1 MAAIPTSTKLLEK
14 LRNLMQRSSSGPIS
28 AYIVPSGDAHQ
39 SEYVA
44 DCDSRRTFISNF
56 SGSAGT
62 AIVTS
67 DKAALWTDGRYF
79 LQAGKELDANN
90 WILMK
95 DGLQETPSFSDWL
108 KTELKPGTQVGVD
121 PYLIT
126 NDSWRR
132 LSKELRTNSISLVG
146 VKENLI
152 DIIWEDSSVVELGK
166 KIRPKRPANDIINLD
181 FEIHGKEWPDK
192 VKTLRDELS
201 KKKAETIILTNLD
214 DVAWLLNLRGSDI
227 DFNPLFFAYCIV
239 DMSNVYLFVNSD
251 QLKEPARASINAKIC
266 DVNDVFD
273 KNSNEV
279 EHVKVFPYDSIDK
292 FVINHVVPKKTKVWI
307 SSRSSEALVS
317 LVPKEFRV
325 LLPSPVTNK
334 KAIKN
339 DIEIDNIKNC
349 HVRDGAALCEYLAW
363 LEATIEANPEGHAS
377 LWEIQGADYLE
388 NCRKVQ
394 ERFVGLSFPT
404 ISSSGPNGAIIHYH
418 PSEETRRP
426 ISKQELYLVDSGA
439 QYLDGTTDVTRTVHF
454 GEPTGKQRECFTRV
468 LKGHIQLA
476 MAIFPRL
483 IKGNSLDSFARQ
495 SLWSQG
501 LNYLHGTGHGVGM
514 FLNVHEGPSSIS
526 PKGNPDDPGL
536 EAGQILS
543 NEPGYYEDG
552 EFGIRIESLVVT
564 RKAETKYNF
573 NNTGFLKFETI
584 TFAPIQ
590 LKMIDANLL
599 TNDEIAWLN
608 EYHKTC
614 RELVGAHLKKTNKL
628 NVLEW
633 LNKET
638 RELVR

>member
-1 MAAIPTSTKLLEK
+1 MATIPSSGKLLEK
-14 LRNLMQRSSSGPIS
+14 LRSLMQRSSSGPIS

-44 DCDSRRTFISNF
+44 YCDSRRHFISNF

-62 AIVTS
+62 AIVTI

-79 LQAGKELDANN
+79 LQASKELDANN

-95 DGLQETPSFSDWL
+95 DGLQDTPTFSDWL
-108 KTELKPGTQVGVD
+108 KSELKPGTQVGVD

-132 LSKELRTNSISLVG
+132 LSKELRSSSISLVG

-152 DIIWEDSSVVELGK
+152 DIIWEDSTVVELGK
-166 KIRPKRPANDIINLD
+166 KVRPKRPANDIMNLD
-181 FEIHGKEWPDK
+181 FTIHGKEWTDK
-192 VKTLRDELS
+192 VKTLREELT

-227 DFNPLFFAYCIV
+227 EFNPLFFAYCIV
-239 DMSNVYLFVNSD
+239 DMSNVFLFVNQN
-251 QLKEPARASINAKIC
+251 QLTESARSSLNGKIC
-266 DVNDVFD
+266 SIADEVTKGKID
-273 KNSNEV
+273 V
-279 EHVKVFPYDSIDK
+279 EHVKIYPYETIDQ
-292 FVINHVVPKKTKVWI
+292 FVTKHVSPSNTKVWI
-307 SSRSSEALVS
+307 SPRSSEALVS
-317 LVPKEFRV
+317 LIPKALRV

-339 DIEIDNIKNC
+339 HIEIDNIKNC

-363 LEATIEANPEGHAS
+363 LEATIDANPEGHES

-394 ERFVGLSFPT
+394 ERYVGLSFPS

-426 ISKQELYLVDSGA
+426 ISKSELYLIDSGA

-454 GEPTGKQRECFTRV
+454 GDPTEKQRECFTRV

-476 MAIFPRL
+476 MAIFPRST
-483 IKGNSLDSFARQ
+483 KGNSLDSFARH

-526 PKGNPDDPGL
+526 PKGSPDDPGL

-552 EFGIRIESLVVT
+552 QFGIRIESLVVT

-573 NNTGFLKFETI
+573 NNTGYLEFETI

-599 TNDEIAWLN
+599 TDNEIAWLN
-608 EYHKTC
+608 EYHRTC
-614 RELVGAHLKKTNKL
+614 RHLVGDHLKKTNKL
-628 NVLEW
+628 GVLEW
-633 LNKET
+633 LEKET